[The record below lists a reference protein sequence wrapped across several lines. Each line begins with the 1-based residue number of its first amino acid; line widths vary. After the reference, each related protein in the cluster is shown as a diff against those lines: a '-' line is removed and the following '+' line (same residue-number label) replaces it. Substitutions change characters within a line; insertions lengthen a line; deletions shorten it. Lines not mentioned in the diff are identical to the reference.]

1 MSAYQPVPCGVHSE
15 YELLAMHQARVRLT
29 YVGDDAVSRTVGG
42 RVLDVMTRDQAEY
55 LLLAVAGEKRLSIR
69 LDKIRSYQN
78 EDGNST

>member
-1 MSAYQPVPCGVHSE
+1 
-15 YELLAMHQARVRLT
+15 
-29 YVGDDAVSRTVGG
+29 
-42 RVLDVMTRDQAEY
+42 MTRDQAEY